1 MTNCKISCS
10 KILLMSNN
18 NQKRVVVITG
28 SSRGIGKAIAKEFAK
43 NNYSILLNARDE
55 KELIETVEEIKKEI
69 RDPSQVTYLTGD
81 ISEEKICISL
91 IEEAL
96 NKFGK
101 INVLVNNAG
110 ISGPSQRSN
119 NITSKDWD
127 YVIDVNLR
135 GTFLCTREA
144 LKYMTSGSNNNN
156 NNINHLNGN
165 NKAND
170 YDLNFSIINISSVHE
185 SIPMP
190 YSAPYSASKGGME
203 MLTKNIAL
211 EVAEKGIRING
222 IAPGSINTPMNK
234 DIMEDP
240 QKKKQEEEKI
250 PMRRIGEPEEI
261 AKVAFFLASTDA
273 SYITGTT
280 VYVDGGLTLSQ

>member
-1 MTNCKISCS
+1 
-10 KILLMSNN
+10 MSNN

-43 NNYSILLNARDE
+43 NNYSVLLNARDE
-55 KELIETVEEIKKEI
+55 KELIETVQEIKNEI
-69 RDPSQVTYLTGD
+69 SDPSQVAYLTGD
-81 ISEEKICISL
+81 ISEEKICTSL
-91 IEEAL
+91 IKEAI
-96 NKFGK
+96 NKFGR

-110 ISGPSQRSN
+110 ISGPSQKTN

-127 YVIDVNLR
+127 YVLGVNLR

-156 NNINHLNGN
+156 NIDHVKSN
-165 NKAND
+165 NKDFD

-222 IAPGSINTPMNK
+222 IAPGAINTPMNK